1 VQFTHLLVSREQAVT
16 TITINRPHRANA
28 LNWHAVRELKQAVE
42 ASQDL
47 PETRV
52 VVITGAGDRT
62 FVGGADLHELA
73 NLDVLKGEQFIRA
86 VHEAFKA
93 IREHPAPVIAAVNG
107 HALGAGLELVMSCD
121 VAIAA
126 ETAQLGMPEVKVGL
140 PSVIECALM
149 PHLIG
154 LMRTRELLL
163 TGDNIDAHEAYR
175 IGLITQVVPP
185 PELPAAV
192 QRMVERLCDNG
203 PRALWLQKDLINRWL
218 NLPTD
223 EAIEAGIKSLAM
235 AYATD
240 APQRAMAAFW
250 QRRKANVRDAVPRGT
265 QSSASAWVSSA
276 STSLDSHVREK
287 T

>member
-1 VQFTHLLVSREQAVT
+1 MDFAHVLMSSEGAIT
-16 TITINRPHRANA
+16 TITINRAHRANA
-28 LNWHAVRELKQAVE
+28 LTWDAVRELQQAVE
-42 ASQDL
+42 ATRDL

-52 VVITGAGDRT
+52 VVITGAGDRA

-73 NLDVLKGEQFIRA
+73 SLDVLKGEQFIRA

-107 HALGAGLELVMSCD
+107 YALGAGLELVMSCD
-121 VAIAA
+121 IAIAA
-126 ETAQLGMPEVKVGL
+126 ETAQMGMPEVKVGL

-175 IGLITQVVPP
+175 IGLVNQVVPLA
-185 PELPAAV
+185 ELPAAV
-192 QRMVERLCDNG
+192 RRMADRLCDNG
-203 PRALWLQKDLINRWL
+203 PRALWLQKELINRWL
-218 NLPTD
+218 NLPAD

-240 APQRAMAAFW
+240 APQRAMEAFW
-250 QRRKANVRDAVPRGT
+250 VRRRKRPGP
-265 QSSASAWVSSA
+265 
-276 STSLDSHVREK
+276 
-287 T
+287 